1 MKPSTLINCSKYIFF
16 WFVSMIIGYPWFII
30 TKHVFFSFFL
40 SNCKVKLPHMI
51 HTHIHTQTM
60 NIESKANCYSVII
73 WWSVYVWGLW
83 YDVVLCSGE
92 KERKKGKRIRWL
104 SLNTI
109 DNRYE
114 YISATPQNNIE
125 LITMKFTH
133 FFFSFVWC
141 WFFFCFS
148 LALSCYTSY
157 LFIRLMI
164 IDWVIGSLIF
174 LLLLLFF
181 CL

>member
-1 MKPSTLINCSKYIFF
+1 
-16 WFVSMIIGYPWFII
+16 
-30 TKHVFFSFFL
+30 
-40 SNCKVKLPHMI
+40 MI
-51 HTHIHTQTM
+51 HTHIHKHTM

-114 YISATPQNNIE
+114 YISATPQNNNE

-133 FFFSFVWC
+133 FFSLSFGAD
-141 WFFFCFS
+141 FLFCFS
-148 LALSCYTSY
+148 LAWSCYTSY

-174 LLLLLFF
+174 FAVVFTTFLLFIILMDNNNPSDSYLYLYYYWMYRMNILSSQKYYRLVF
-181 CL
+181 ITTS